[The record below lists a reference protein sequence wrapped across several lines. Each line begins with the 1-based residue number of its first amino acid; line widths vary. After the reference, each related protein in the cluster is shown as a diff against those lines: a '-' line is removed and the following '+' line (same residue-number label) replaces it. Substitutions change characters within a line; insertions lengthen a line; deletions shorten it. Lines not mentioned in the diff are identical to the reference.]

1 MVLNYYYFLKF
12 LHTLKCQKFRTLDC
26 FRENPSRIKVRLKK
40 KHEAKQDNNTQ
51 KLYSNF
57 SKDFARMK
65 NKSIQKF
72 HLNIKICLTSL
83 DLRDVDT
90 VWTLILYLIHYKL

>member
-1 MVLNYYYFLKF
+1 MVISAIWNFIKLWKARNGYKLPLFDSNFCILPKF
-12 LHTLKCQKFRTLDC
+12 WCPKFRTLDC
-26 FRENPSRIKVRLKK
+26 FRENSSRIKVRLKK
-40 KHEAKQDNNTQ
+40 KHEGKQDNDTQ

-72 HLNIKICLTSL
+72 HLDIKIC
-83 DLRDVDT
+83 
-90 VWTLILYLIHYKL
+90 